1 MFQIII
7 TVFRVLLKIPF
18 VKNHPKI
25 LKLDKW
31 LEDKIGLDI
40 IKQEKKFYEKYPG
53 VMNRIEQLENIV
65 VDLEQETLDLAGE
78 VEKIQK

>member
-1 MFQIII
+1 MFQIVI

-65 VDLEQETLDLAGE
+65 IDLEQETLDLAGE

>member
-53 VMNRIEQLENIV
+53 VMNRIEQLEKIV

>member
-1 MFQIII
+1 MFQLIIKVI
-7 TVFRVLLKIPF
+7 QVSLKIPF
-18 VKNHPKI
+18 IKNHPNI
-25 LKLDKW
+25 LKIDKW

-53 VMNRIEQLENIV
+53 VMNRIEQLEKIV
-65 VDLEQETLDLAGE
+65 IDLEQETLDLAGE

>member
-31 LEDKIGLDI
+31 LENKIGLDI

-65 VDLEQETLDLAGE
+65 IDLEQETLDLAGE

>member
-53 VMNRIEQLENIV
+53 VMNRIEQLEKIV
-65 VDLEQETLDLAGE
+65 IDLEQETLDLAGE

>member
-18 VKNHPKI
+18 VKNHPKV

-31 LEDKIGLDI
+31 LENKIGLDI

-65 VDLEQETLDLAGE
+65 IDLEQETLDLAGE

>member
-18 VKNHPKI
+18 VKNHPKV

-65 VDLEQETLDLAGE
+65 IDLEQETLDLAGE

>member
-65 VDLEQETLDLAGE
+65 IDLEQETLDLAGE